1 MGDINITIQAAT
13 VTFCCRHLSVLE
25 YIYSIENIFQ
35 LQQRQWP
42 WTETEN
48 GNDADRLRLDHDRR
62 FEIFLSG
69 VRKIPSLRKR
79 SVLTVVEYNNTVH
92 FYVNLS
98 ETVAPANSQRVMIQ
112 SSSHNN
118 IIDLVD

>member
-1 MGDINITIQAAT
+1 MGDINITIQAVN

-25 YIYSIENIFQ
+25 CIYSIENIFQ

-42 WTETEN
+42 WAETEN

-69 VRKIPSLRKR
+69 VRKIPRRRTYSRRLQQVSTFLRQP
-79 SVLTVVEYNNTVH
+79 V
-92 FYVNLS
+92 
-98 ETVAPANSQRVMIQ
+98 
-112 SSSHNN
+112 
-118 IIDLVD
+118 